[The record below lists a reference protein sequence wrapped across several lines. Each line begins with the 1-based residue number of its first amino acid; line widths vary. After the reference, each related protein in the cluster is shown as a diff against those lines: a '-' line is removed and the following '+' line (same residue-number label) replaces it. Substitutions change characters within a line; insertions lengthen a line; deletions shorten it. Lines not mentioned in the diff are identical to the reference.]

1 MNPSVNP
8 LEKLLNFLLRLD
20 DAKIFYRLSRP
31 RTEAVM
37 VEIVVPGERWEVEF
51 FADAHVEVEVFG
63 SSSGVIDEDA
73 LEGLFKRHSS

>member
-1 MNPSVNP
+1 MNP
-8 LEKLLNFLLRLD
+8 LEKLLEFLQRLD

-63 SSSGVIDEDA
+63 SSTGVTDEAA
-73 LEGLFKRHSS
+73 LDGLFKRHSS